1 MINDIEEFKKDPSIV
16 FEYKYF
22 STDGSTKYFD
32 KVSDPNA
39 PEQSAN
45 GDELPEARAMRI
57 TIFMMRM
64 RTTRMR

>member
-32 KVSDPNA
+32 KVSDLMLPNKA
-39 PEQSAN
+39 QTEKSFPK
-45 GDELPEARAMRI
+45 ARARRI
-57 TIFMMRM
+57 TTFMTRM
-64 RTTRMR
+64 RTKRMR